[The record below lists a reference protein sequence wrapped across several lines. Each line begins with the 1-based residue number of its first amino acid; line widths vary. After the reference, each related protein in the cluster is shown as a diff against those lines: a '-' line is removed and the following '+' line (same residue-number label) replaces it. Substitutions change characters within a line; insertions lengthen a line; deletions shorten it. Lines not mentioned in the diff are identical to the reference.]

1 MAVITPVRQQEEL
14 DCGDYL
20 QTLDRCLAEFGW
32 AEKAKLK
39 GRLIEGRYHGVGIA
53 CFIEGGGVGPREN
66 ARMVLEGDGS
76 ISVYVGS
83 AIVGQGL
90 ETICVQIAA
99 DALEVPMERI
109 RIFHGSTT
117 YLHAGFGSFGS
128 RSTVMGGSAI
138 IDAAENLKKAIRAA
152 AALRLNCAAE
162 DILLEAGMAKS
173 PDGNVVSWTDLAP
186 ENLQAD
192 GTFFCDRRTYGYG
205 AHAAHVAVDPRTGH
219 VEVVDYVAVGDVGRI
234 INPMALHGQI
244 VGAIVQGLGSTFLE
258 HLVYDEEGQ
267 LLTGSLAD
275 YLLPTVTDYPNIR
288 VFDQEEYPSPNNPL
302 GAKGAG
308 EGGIIPVGGVIANAI
323 ASALG
328 VQPSHCR
335 CRPRGC
341 GNSSTPERCM
351 HRLTV
356 RLTPYCHPR
365 ESGDPG
371 AHGLGPLSQG

>member
-1 MAVITPVRQQEEL
+1 MSHGIRL
-14 DCGDYL
+14 DGGG
-20 QTLDRCLAEFGW
+20 E
-32 AEKAKLK
+32 LK
-39 GRLIEGRYHGVGIA
+39 GSLIEGRYHGVGIA

-90 ETICVQIAA
+90 ETICAQIAA

-117 YLHAGFGSFGS
+117 HLHAGFGSFGS

-138 IDAAENLKKAIRAA
+138 IGAAENLKKAIRTA

-162 DILLEAGMAKS
+162 DIVLEAGMASS
-173 PDGNVVSWTDLAP
+173 PDGNVISWTDLAP
-186 ENLQAD
+186 ENLQSD

-205 AHAAHVAVDPRTGH
+205 AHAAQVA
-219 VEVVDYVAVGDVGRI
+219 
-234 INPMALHGQI
+234 
-244 VGAIVQGLGSTFLE
+244 GAIVQGLGSTFLE

-267 LLTGSLAD
+267 LLTGSLVD

-323 ASALG
+323 ASAIG
-328 VQPSHCR
+328 VQPKS
-335 CRPRGC
+335 
-341 GNSSTPERCM
+341 
-351 HRLTV
+351 L
-356 RLTPYCHPR
+356 
-365 ESGDPG
+365 
-371 AHGLGPLSQG
+371 PLSPSRVWELINP